1 MEIAHCAVYD
11 SHPDVGLCLSSINNY
26 SLVVEATSFKE
37 ETGGLVASKEKII
50 YNLGTKMVA
59 TVDTNIYTTNNYI
72 LGYLANIFSY
82 DLQYYVPNPESFTA

>member
-26 SLVVEATSFKE
+26 ILVVEATSFKE